1 MQEELM
7 RQNGNSED
15 FIIEAMKRDGIEVNR
30 QNYLDFI
37 FPDGIPEDYG
47 AELEAEMPEQLREK

>member
-1 MQEELM
+1 M

-47 AELEAEMPEQLREK
+47 AELETEMPEQLREK